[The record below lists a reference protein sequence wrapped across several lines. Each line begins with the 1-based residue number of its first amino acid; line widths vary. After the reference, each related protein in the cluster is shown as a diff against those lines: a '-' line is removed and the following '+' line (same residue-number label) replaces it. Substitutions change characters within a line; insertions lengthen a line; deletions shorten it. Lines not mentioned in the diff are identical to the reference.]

1 MKLKYGISWIIYF
14 SIFVGYVIMQS
25 MSESILGILVAVSA
39 IVGVLG
45 SMAYPFLK
53 K

>member
-1 MKLKYGISWIIYF
+1 MNDFGFRFL
-14 SIFVGYVIMQS
+14 GYIVMQN